1 MQQDLDERLWSVFG
15 TENAVENDMFD
26 AVDHGI
32 LVGNLAGLLAIE
44 LGCDEIFYREIMR
57 AGILHDIGKLQIG
70 QYLYGRDNAVLQ
82 VEEMKYVRMHPK
94 LGYDRLSQF
103 GGFSELLLQAVLH
116 HHENYDG
123 TGYPDNMRGDKIPFA
138 ARILRICDVY
148 AALISE
154 RPYRGAFDSST
165 AVEMMID
172 EARHFDMRVFLA
184 FLSLVHS
191 EEIGEIW
198 KFAGD
203 VNAGF
208 RKRGDCMFAGG
219 KGADMGT
226 GKSEGMEKLRE
237 DVRGKW
243 KFRVGERYRLSEY
256 RRNAEGMPAVCT
268 GMEMR

>member
-1 MQQDLDERLWSVFG
+1 M
-15 TENAVENDMFD
+15 
-26 AVDHGI
+26 
-32 LVGNLAGLLAIE
+32 
-44 LGCDEIFYREIMR
+44 
-57 AGILHDIGKLQIG
+57 LHDIGKLQIG
-70 QYLYGRDNAVLQ
+70 KFLYGRDDAVLQ

-94 LGYDRLSQF
+94 LGYEKLKCF
-103 GGFSELLLQAVLH
+103 GGFSDLLLQAVLH

-184 FLSLVHS
+184 FLSIVHS
-191 EEIGEIW
+191 EEIKDIW
-198 KFAGD
+198 NFSEG
-203 VNAGF
+203 VNAQI
-208 RKRGDCMFAGG
+208 RKRGGYGLAKG
-219 KGADMGT
+219 KGMDMGQ
-226 GKSEGMEKLRE
+226 LRGCAHQLR
-237 DVRGKW
+237 DMRGKW
-243 KFRVGERYRLSEY
+243 EFRVGEGYHLTEY

>member
-1 MQQDLDERLWSVFG
+1 
-15 TENAVENDMFD
+15 
-26 AVDHGI
+26 
-32 LVGNLAGLLAIE
+32 
-44 LGCDEIFYREIMR
+44 
-57 AGILHDIGKLQIG
+57 
-70 QYLYGRDNAVLQ
+70 
-82 VEEMKYVRMHPK
+82 
-94 LGYDRLSQF
+94 
-103 GGFSELLLQAVLH
+103 
-116 HHENYDG
+116 
-123 TGYPDNMRGDKIPFA
+123 MRGDKIPFA

-198 KFAGD
+198 KFASD

-208 RKRGDCMFAGG
+208 RKRGDYMFAGG
-219 KGADMGT
+219 KSADMGA
-226 GKSEGMEKLRE
+226 GKPEGMEKLRE

-256 RRNAEGMPAVCT
+256 RRNAEGIPAVCT